1 MLNVLAKA
9 APVAGDAG
17 KAFDNIVDAWKQY
30 KITAEVEQTKRQS
43 IRATRD
49 INIKMIE
56 ENAAI
61 LKQYLDGMFKER
73 AGVIDGMFARLDQGL
88 AEGNAQLASDAM
100 NAIVAVTS
108 QSPLAGARELL
119 VDLRNP
125 KVTSIEI

>member
-17 KAFDNIVDAWKQY
+17 KALDNIVDAWKQY
-30 KITAEVEQTKRQS
+30 KIVAEVEQTKRAS
-43 IRATRD
+43 IQATRD
-49 INIKMIE
+49 VNIKMIE

-61 LKQYLDGMFKER
+61 LKQYLEGMFKER
-73 AGVIDGMFARLDQGL
+73 AGIIAGMFERLDQGL
-88 AEGNAQLASDAM
+88 ADGNAQLASEAM
-100 NAIVAVTS
+100 STIVAITS

-125 KVTSIEI
+125 QVTSIEI

>member
-1 MLNVLAKA
+1 MLSTLSKA

-17 KAFDNIVDAWKQY
+17 RALENIVDAWKQY
-30 KITAEVEQTKRQS
+30 KITSEVEQTKRES

-49 INIKMIE
+49 VNIKMID

-61 LKQYLDGMFKER
+61 LKAYLAGMFKER
-73 AGVIDGMFARLDQGL
+73 AGIIDSMFERLDQGL
-88 AEGNAQLASDAM
+88 AAGNSQVASDAM
-100 NAIVAVTS
+100 AAIVAVTK

-125 KVTSIEI
+125 DVTSIEI